1 MKQRRISYRRI
12 KYGGGGIAPV
22 YVDESQEEQGI
33 NEEVILMLYKKGATI
48 DLTVPSV
55 SDTISVYNTDN

>member
-1 MKQRRISYRRI
+1 M
-12 KYGGGGIAPV
+12 